1 MAMKESDTAS
11 SDPAPPAPTK
21 TKRFWNWKLIGI
33 EIIVIALAIYAF
45 LRWAPRLSGMVGLAV
60 ALLGV
65 WLLTREFRGLSINSK
80 VISLPSGRLGAL
92 PILSLGRRK
101 VHPDGLRELT
111 VTPPWYSFQIVHIQG
126 DFGSELLVFQSRSQR
141 VRFMSAVL
149 EFRPEVQMFRTGSP
163 SAIKSARALDSGKD

>member
-1 MAMKESDTAS
+1 MAMDESDVQS
-11 SDPAPPAPTK
+11 SEPAPSARTK

-45 LRWAPRLSGMVGLAV
+45 LRWAPRLPGMAGFAM

-65 WLLTREFRGLSINSK
+65 WLLSREFRGLSINSK

-92 PILSLGRRK
+92 PILSLKRRK
-101 VHPDGLRELT
+101 VHPDALRELT

-126 DFGSELLVFQSRSQR
+126 EFGSELLVFQSRGQR
-141 VRFMSAVL
+141 LRFMNAV
-149 EFRPEVQMFRTGSP
+149 EKICPSVQMYRRIPP
-163 SAIKSARALDSGKD
+163 SKGGT